1 MATST
6 GGSAPKKDLCLL
18 VLDGGGVRGLSML
31 LILKRLMEGIDP
43 LNPPRPCDYFDM
55 IGGTS
60 TGGLIALMLGRMKM
74 TVDECIKA
82 YSALAPSI
90 FTHIRHRI
98 KLSNGE
104 TQGRFD
110 HDAMESGIKELLS
123 QNAIDSESLLKAS
136 VVEDCKTFV
145 CATSRATAQTVV
157 LSSYY
162 NERRGSDLLNSTK
175 IWEAAR
181 ATSAATTFFEPITI
195 SDETFVDGATGA
207 NNPIQHMWS
216 EAADVWGLQDNQL
229 ENNIKCLVSIGTG
242 IPSLEAFGPG
252 LKDVARALK
261 SIALETE
268 ATAGIF
274 RKHHTQLFQSDKAF
288 RFNVVRGLENIGLE
302 EASQLGAIKA
312 ATRNYVQMEE
322 VLVDIKKCASNL
334 QEREW
339 LSLIETHI
347 LKAVESD
354 ISDLNDEDSHSTK
367 DDLQWLKH
375 TRDYETWK
383 ERGFGLL
390 WYQGNRHR
398 VLPSR
403 KSVGAALA
411 HLQSRKYS
419 CFAGPQLGAGRELS
433 RALYVQCDKS
443 ERSDNLDTSE
453 DSQIPCNEVM
463 WSLIYQLL
471 LMDCKDSMSFQ
482 RRLMQIGSRERAF
495 LLQRVQ
501 GRENKITVLILELL
515 VGLLQATQSLDVLA
529 IDNAH
534 LIDGTSYMQT
544 FLGMIQNET
553 PKAELRF
560 PAFITG
566 TPRSYLANS
575 SPFSKLLTVQDN
587 TEREECLQSLYF
599 PEWNARRDQVID
611 AETKTN
617 NWIWSNKGYQRW
629 KESESGVLWVEGKPG
644 SGKSVLAKTLQR
656 RLSPT
661 SLERNS
667 TGLITSTD
675 GIKRETASPMVRSNS
690 SGHMV
695 ADWFFNSRGGEI
707 GIAHAAFLQSIL
719 YQLLYQN
726 EDLFKVAA
734 PYYRQRSPHPE
745 NEWDAQTLRGL
756 LNEISATGLPMVCI
770 VDAMD
775 ETHALVND
783 PKICK
788 TCRPRSIM
796 YLLTTL
802 IYDIQQS
809 KMKFIVLSRPD
820 PVIEMDFVGFQSC
833 CLDAYR
839 IVLELENKNDINMV
853 IDRGLESLR
862 ESLHAYESEE
872 EPKLKNAK
880 PRKYKGLGIVKS
892 MQVASKEE
900 TSLKSIRS
908 YLKDNADGVILWVT
922 LILQELSDHASGGLS
937 TFAELDNLMRGLPRK
952 LDMFYEY
959 IIDKIQKQQSPE
971 ELAKTR
977 MILILIAGSVTILP
991 ISLREMWEALA
1002 VPIDVKAALKSTM
1015 DPIVENLIPIKS
1027 WVGFRRLLRRKCGP
1041 LIEVVPLRRTPRHI
1055 LDQGD
1060 DTDIGPDDI
1069 LQFIHRTVKDFF
1081 NSPAR
1086 KGYLHFSDQD
1096 ARDETT
1102 AIAKRYIQITF
1113 PDEETL
1119 YGPPIPAKPRS
1130 SWKTNIRDYVDYLE
1144 KRNFLSL
1151 AKNML
1156 CQTETAQV
1164 TTLGIY
1170 ASIDKLIYLPR
1181 DPETSLYIDA
1191 KNARRIVGKN
1201 ILFYPACTPTFDRG
1215 RGGSVESPVLGQA
1228 VRYACANG
1236 FVVAMRNMMIITQLH
1251 GETLLQDYAIYNG
1264 ALVACIEAGQLDQI
1278 QSLTRRQRHQYQYLH
1293 GTKHIPRW
1301 PVGSYVESAHLD
1313 PFIQLAI
1320 QSGQEEIVEFL
1331 FNHTDHYYARQNAV
1345 IDFAVTKE
1353 DIRAD
1358 DDRPGYFD
1366 PFLRS
1371 LSDVAEPSK
1380 RAAETSKSGILGM
1393 MNNLKKA
1400 FKSSFNRKH
1409 RTAGRPSWLE
1419 PKLPRSSNSSGSLD
1433 SLDQVQSSDEL
1444 DVPKFTRTQVEAG
1457 FPGVSF
1463 GKPKDLDIVPSESD
1477 SKEPRPAPDLAC
1489 VLDLHFENDSEAFL
1503 DFNDLD
1509 DLPLPAVETHRPKR
1523 DSTEIENSANRSG
1536 HTRPGEKDPDESDRE
1551 VLIQPRRHDP
1561 AGIEHERKE
1570 FLELKIFC
1578 LEMAREKRK
1587 SRSDRDI
1594 SVDEIREAIQLVIDA
1609 MVRALAFFLWVS
1621 LTN

>member
-1 MATST
+1 MLGWGLRQYMQQQKMATST

-334 QEREW
+334 QERE
-339 LSLIETHI
+339 S
-347 LKAVESD
+347 VESD

-390 WYQGNRHR
+390 
-398 VLPSR
+398 
-403 KSVGAALA
+403 
-411 HLQSRKYS
+411 
-419 CFAGPQLGAGRELS
+419 C
-433 RALYVQCDKS
+433 
-443 ERSDNLDTSE
+443 
-453 DSQIPCNEVM
+453 
-463 WSLIYQLL
+463 
-471 LMDCKDSMSFQ
+471 
-482 RRLMQIGSRERAF
+482 
-495 LLQRVQ
+495 
-501 GRENKITVLILELL
+501 
-515 VGLLQATQSLDVLA
+515 
-529 IDNAH
+529 
-534 LIDGTSYMQT
+534 
-544 FLGMIQNET
+544 
-553 PKAELRF
+553 
-560 PAFITG
+560 
-566 TPRSYLANS
+566 
-575 SPFSKLLTVQDN
+575 
-587 TEREECLQSLYF
+587 
-599 PEWNARRDQVID
+599 
-611 AETKTN
+611 
-617 NWIWSNKGYQRW
+617 
-629 KESESGVLWVEGKPG
+629 
-644 SGKSVLAKTLQR
+644 
-656 RLSPT
+656 
-661 SLERNS
+661 
-667 TGLITSTD
+667 
-675 GIKRETASPMVRSNS
+675 

-1609 MVRALAFFLWVS
+1609 MNDNDPGDGGVYYDNLEEAAFNPFVERYAMS
-1621 LTN
+1621 GRRR